1 MPDRPFSGISRY
13 FWHLSAREV
22 MVEMAWVNF
31 LCHFCGV
38 NMVRVIACLTMLMM
52 LCSICRAQ
60 VSPDEAYRRLR
71 EREAQRR
78 AAESRP
84 STPAPAKTSPDDSEP
99 PLGIVP
105 PKENQTTPEPP
116 RQKYTEYHDSKLGFK
131 FRYPEGWK
139 RLQGREN
146 KTEVAAFEADEPDD
160 DELTLEVLAVQ
171 KIDVFAHSDL
181 DGTFARLEDSY
192 KHGSNAPIEITTESN
207 ITMAGAPGREF
218 AFVGHF
224 NNRPIKVVVAV
235 TIARGEGW
243 VIGMGMNPKSYDHRV
258 KLFDDV
264 VKSFELVKPALPMP
278 TLVEHADVVHG
289 YKMKYPGEWKRNDAS
304 GAIVFQFT
312 SEGAKTLTPMPSVNV
327 TVTYASHIPPGKAR
341 LDAALDGFMEE
352 DEKRVKQQFPDV
364 KWVSESSTDINGV
377 SARKLVYIAK
387 AGSVQMEVQQVIML
401 ASNGQTYRVTF
412 TTSAADYDQV
422 SPILDAIADSFWVTA
437 VR

>member
-1 MPDRPFSGISRY
+1 MRVKAFLAMFI
-13 FWHLSAREV
+13 
-22 MVEMAWVNF
+22 MVS
-31 LCHFCGV
+31 
-38 NMVRVIACLTMLMM
+38 T
-52 LCSICRAQ
+52 ICRAQ

-84 STPAPAKTSPDDSEP
+84 SKPPAAKTSPDDGEP

-105 PKENQTTPEPP
+105 PKEDPTTRSSPQ
-116 RQKYTEYHDSKLGFK
+116 QKFTEYHDSKLGFK
-131 FRYPEGWK
+131 LRYPEGWK
-139 RLQGREN
+139 QRQAHDN
-146 KTEVAAFEADEPDD
+146 KEDVTSFIADEPDGD
-160 DELTLEVLAVQ
+160 DLLLEILMVRKLEVY
-171 KIDVFAHSDL
+171 AHSDL
-181 DGTFARLEDSY
+181 DGTMVRLEDAY
-192 KHGSNAPIEITTESN
+192 RHGRNAPIEIISESN
-207 ITMAGAPGREF
+207 ITMAGVPGREF
-218 AFVGHF
+218 VFLGHVDNHPF
-224 NNRPIKVVVAV
+224 KV
-235 TIARGEGW
+235 IAALVIERGEGW
-243 VIGMGMNPKSYDHRV
+243 SLSMGFNPKTFDRRV
-258 KLFDDV
+258 KLFDEA

-278 TLVEHADVVHG
+278 TLVEHSDVVHG

-312 SEGAKTLTPMPSVNV
+312 SEGARTLTPKPSVNV
-327 TVTYASHIPPGKAR
+327 TVTYASHISPGKAR

-364 KWVSESSTDINGV
+364 KWVSESSTEINGV

-422 SPILDAIADSFWVTA
+422 SPILNAMTDSFWVTA

>member
-1 MPDRPFSGISRY
+1 
-13 FWHLSAREV
+13 
-22 MVEMAWVNF
+22 
-31 LCHFCGV
+31 
-38 NMVRVIACLTMLMM
+38 MVRVIACLTMLIM
-52 LCSICRAQ
+52 LCSICRAH

-84 STPAPAKTSPDDSEP
+84 TKPPPAKTSPDDGEP

-105 PKENQTTPEPP
+105 PKENQATQEAP

-131 FRYPEGWK
+131 LHYPEGWK
-139 RLQGREN
+139 QRPLNERKEDV
-146 KTEVAAFEADEPDD
+146 TSFIADEPDD
-160 DELTLEVLAVQ
+160 DELTLEVLIVR
-171 KIDVFAHSDL
+171 KIEVFAHSDL
-181 DGTFARLEDSY
+181 DGTLARLEDAY
-192 KHGSNAPIEITTESN
+192 KRGLNAPIEIVSESN

-218 AFVGHF
+218 VLLGHY
-224 NNRPIKVVVAV
+224 NNRPLKVAV
-235 TIARGEGW
+235 ALTIARGEGW
-243 VIGMGMNPKSYDHRV
+243 TLSMGMNPKSYDRRV
-258 KLFDDV
+258 KLFDEV

-312 SEGAKTLTPMPSVNV
+312 SEGAKTLTPTPSVNV

-341 LDAALDGFMEE
+341 LDAALDSFMEE

-364 KWVSESSTDINGV
+364 KWVSESSTAINGV

-401 ASNGQTYRVTF
+401 ASNGQTYRMTF

-422 SPILDAIADSFWVTA
+422 SPILDAIAESFWVTA